1 MFCLEGDD
9 GPRAILNV
17 YVDDLLY
24 VGEPELYDA
33 ARQQLQQRYDI
44 TFTDKDE
51 AIVLWNGLEIQRL
64 SDGRIKVTQI
74 AKIREMA
81 REYRQQLA
89 QIKGKATTPEFSE
102 GDLFDPRDII
112 DLKTADKRQLETLHM
127 YQRMVGSAMYV
138 MCSTRFDIAYAMSK
152 ASKVMH
158 AASEKHLRGI
168 ARVIKYLVQHEDL
181 GIVFDGK
188 QCTAGNVPHVSLF
201 VDANYATEPMHMN
214 NENDL
219 GRKSTSAAVFMACGA
234 PIFWKS
240 KIQREVALNT
250 GEAEFRSMANA
261 LKEAYFVRSFLQELG
276 YSVKPMPLFC
286 DAAVTIAQAKRDGV
300 SWREGTRQYEV
311 TLSAVYRA
319 CRDGIIVPI
328 KIPSGDN
335 FSDLLTKSL
344 NQDVSKRHRDRIT
357 GDAGQYQEWLLE
369 KLDAFQGTELPH
381 DGFLS
386 KTEMISSAGITV

>member
-1 MFCLEGDD
+1 MYNQVLK
-9 GPRAILNV
+9 
-17 YVDDLLY
+17 
-24 VGEPELYDA
+24 
-33 ARQQLQQRYDI
+33 QLQSKYDI
-44 TFTDKDE
+44 TSTGKEDDL
-51 AIVLWNGLEIQRL
+51 IVWNGLEIQRL
-64 SDGRIKVTQI
+64 SDGRIKVTQV

-81 REYRQQLA
+81 REYARQLA
-89 QIKGKATTPEFSE
+89 QIKGKAITPEFSE
-102 GDLFDPRDII
+102 GDLFDPRQVI
-112 DLKTADKRQLETLHM
+112 DLKTADKRQLDTLHM

-158 AASEKHLRGI
+158 AASETHLRGI
-168 ARVIKYLVQHEDL
+168 ARVIKYLIQNEAI

-201 VDANYATEPMHMN
+201 VDANYAAEPLHPHS
-214 NENDL
+214 ESDL
-219 GRKSTSAAVFMACGA
+219 GRRSTSAAVDMAYGA

-240 KIQREVALNT
+240 KIQKEVALNT

-261 LKEAYFVRSFLQELG
+261 LKEGYFVRSFLQELG
-276 YSVKPMPLFC
+276 YPTRPMPLFC

-319 CRDGIIVPI
+319 CRDGTIVPI
-328 KIPSGDN
+328 KIPSEDN

-344 NQDVSKRHRDRIT
+344 SHEVSKRHRDRIT
-357 GDAGQYQEWLLE
+357 GDAGPYEEWLLE
-369 KLDAFQGTELPH
+369 KLNAFQGTELPL

-386 KTEMISSAGITV
+386 KAEMIASSGILVS